1 LPSVGINNI
10 NNYNTIYKRLKLNM
24 KNNNSKGNF
33 IMGFNKPKN
42 IRRNNNIIS
51 YGYKALGK

>member
-1 LPSVGINNI
+1 
-10 NNYNTIYKRLKLNM
+10 M